1 MISDTL
7 SDAVYQI
14 DEYLQLEDVYKGDIK
29 DEIIK
34 LRNEMERIRIIL
46 DTPPPI
52 KWRNLKWITQPSNK
66 SNKPERNL
74 A

>member
-52 KWRNLKWITQPSNK
+52 KWRNLK
-66 SNKPERNL
+66 
-74 A
+74 